1 MRPLR
6 KNSPSLSV
14 EMWGAKDVMNHL
26 NCDKMKANE
35 IVNEIRELKNQVG
48 YGPVLKEWVLDYLAE
63 KERIQRE
70 RDMRYKSDLSNV
82 ERLAVLRE
90 QVRILQEQVRIL
102 QEMCRASSE
111 DARKARYQSLVSN
124 VIAIISLIV
133 AIVALIFK

>member
-6 KNSPSLSV
+6 NAPTV
-14 EMWGAKDVMNHL
+14 PEERWTVKDIMNHL
-26 NCDKMKANE
+26 SCDKTKATEIFKDICNMKNE
-35 IVNEIRELKNQVG
+35 QRYDSI
-48 YGPVLKEWVLDYLAE
+48 PKEWVLDYLAE
-63 KERIQRE
+63 KERTQRE
-70 RDMRYKSDLSNV
+70 RDMRYKSDVSNV

-90 QVRILQEQVRIL
+90 QVRTLQEQVRIL